1 MPNILL
7 FTHFAPIAAFGQI
20 AVGEVRGS
28 WERPGKS
35 AILGLLACALG
46 LARDDAEG
54 HAALAEAYGY
64 AVRTDAPGR
73 PLSDYHTVQTAPRTA
88 FRKTAAATRAQVL
101 AADKINTIVS
111 RRAYR
116 TDSLFTIALWEA
128 APELPRWSLT
138 ELAEALRHPHYQP
151 YAGRK
156 ACPFALP
163 LAPELVQA
171 ETLAEA
177 FAARSPWPADLA
189 LDRYDQGQE
198 PCRRLAAHGT
208 GWSREVAYDASA
220 SSALIQGLGPPLT
233 RQRRDRVANRP
244 RWQFVWREEAVA
256 TLLPR
261 EESET

>member
-1 MPNILL
+1 MPEFLL
-7 FTHFAPIAAFGQI
+7 FTYYAPIAAFGQI

-35 AILGLLACALG
+35 AIIGLLAGALG

-54 HAALAEAYGY
+54 QADLAEAYGY

-73 PLSDYHTVQTAPRTA
+73 PLSDYHTVQTAPRAA
-88 FRKTAAATRAQVL
+88 FRKIAAATRAQVL

-116 TDSLFTIALWEA
+116 TDSLFTMALWDA
-128 APELPRWSLT
+128 APPPRWPLA

-163 LAPELVQA
+163 FAPELVRA
-171 ETLAEA
+171 ETLADA
-177 FAARSPWPADLA
+177 FAARSPWPAGLP
-189 LDRYDQGQE
+189 LDRYDQGEE
-198 PCRRLAAHGT
+198 PRHRLAGLQ
-208 GWSREVAYDASA
+208 GEWGREVAYDAA
-220 SSALIQGLGPPLT
+220 ADPALTKGLRQTLT
-233 RQRRDRVANRP
+233 RQRRDRIADRP
-244 RWQFVWREEAVA
+244 RWQFAWRDEAIASLPSREE
-256 TLLPR
+256 P
-261 EESET
+261 ET